1 MRNDGFYIDLPPE
14 NQEKSS
20 QNCSVQTG
28 SSNSSLVVNTSLN
41 WIAVLI
47 IVILICAI
55 FILLVYISDLRTENH
70 NLVKINNQLA
80 TKLSI
85 F

>member
-1 MRNDGFYIDLPPE
+1 MSGDGFYIDLPPE
-14 NQEKSS
+14 NQEKST

-28 SSNSSLVVNTSLN
+28 TSNSSLVVNTSLN

-55 FILLVYISDLRTENH
+55 FIVLVYISVLRLENH
-70 NLVKINNQLA
+70 NLIKINNQLA
-80 TKLSI
+80 TKLSV